1 MGSSYKAP
9 LDEIRFVLY
18 DLLDAERTYA
28 KLGVANATR
37 EVMDAVLEEAARFT
51 ESVLSPLNEVGDQIG
66 CAHDNSTGAVTTP
79 PGFRAAYDKFVE
91 GGWTGLTAPE
101 AMGGQDMPESL
112 GAAVKEMIDSANL
125 GWGNYPL
132 LSHGAIEA
140 LKHHG
145 TPWQQQAFLLPII
158 AGTWTGTMC
167 LTEPQAGSDLG
178 LLRTRAEPAAPAADG
193 TETFAITG
201 TKIFITGGEHDLTDN
216 IVHLVLARL
225 PDAPAGTKGIS
236 MFIVPKFRVGT
247 DGSVGERNAVA
258 CASIEHKMGIHGS
271 STCVMNFDGAQ
282 GYLIGEKH
290 RGLNAMFTM
299 MNTARLAV
307 GLQGLGVA
315 ERALQ
320 NAERYALERLQ
331 GRALTGARFPDKPAD
346 PIAVHAPVRNMLLG
360 SRALVEG
367 GRMLALHATMQV
379 DIMERATDPAEREEA
394 EALLGFLTPIVKACL
409 TEWAVQV
416 TNDCMQVFGG
426 MGYIRETGMEQL
438 ARDARITTIY
448 EGTTQIQALDLL
460 GRKILQQQ
468 AKGMRVFLGMIQRFC
483 EAQAANPEMHEFVL
497 PLAEAT
503 KQWGQMTMEVAQ
515 KAGAD
520 PGKTGEI
527 ATDYLWYA
535 GYTVLA
541 YWWARE
547 AAAPTARASGGSD
560 RYAAARFYFAK
571 VLPRI
576 ATHAALI
583 RAA

>member
-18 DLLDAERTYA
+18 DLLDAEQAYV
-28 KLGVANATR
+28 KLGIPNATR

-51 ESVLSPLNEVGDQIG
+51 ETVLSPLNEVGDQIG
-66 CAHDNSTGAVTTP
+66 CAHDKSTGAVATP

-178 LLRTRAEPAAPAADG
+178 LLRTRAEPAPPAADG
-193 TETFAITG
+193 TETFSITG

-367 GRMLALHATMQV
+367 GRMLAMHATMQV
-379 DIMERATDPAEREEA
+379 DIMERSADAAEREEA

-483 EAQAANPEMHEFVL
+483 EAQAANPAMHEFVL

-527 ATDYLWYA
+527 ATDYLWYS

-547 AAAPTARASGGSD
+547 AAATTVRASSGSD
-560 RYAAARFYFAK
+560 RYAAARYYFAR